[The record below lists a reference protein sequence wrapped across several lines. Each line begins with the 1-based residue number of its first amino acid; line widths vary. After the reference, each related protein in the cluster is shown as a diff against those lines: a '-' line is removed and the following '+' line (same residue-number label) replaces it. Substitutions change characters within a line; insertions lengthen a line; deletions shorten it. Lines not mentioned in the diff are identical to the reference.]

1 MARAPARF
9 GPCIKVLLR
18 SFGLSSLTYVSPDTG
33 SALKE
38 SPSHFAARNT
48 EPQKIWAIILD
59 LDDGPNFS
67 ELRC

>member
-1 MARAPARF
+1 MARAPARL

-18 SFGLSSLTYVSPDTG
+18 HFGLSSLTYVSPDTG
-33 SALKE
+33 QALKE
-38 SPSHFAARNT
+38 SPNQFAARHT
-48 EPQKIWAIILD
+48 VRKKIWAIILN